1 MSRCVGID
9 SRFFENLIK
18 YLHYKNNSTENMFD
32 KWYIFTA
39 SETFDKTQFLF
50 KTEHTNSILCM
61 YLKRL

>member
-1 MSRCVGID
+1 
-9 SRFFENLIK
+9 
-18 YLHYKNNSTENMFD
+18 MFD